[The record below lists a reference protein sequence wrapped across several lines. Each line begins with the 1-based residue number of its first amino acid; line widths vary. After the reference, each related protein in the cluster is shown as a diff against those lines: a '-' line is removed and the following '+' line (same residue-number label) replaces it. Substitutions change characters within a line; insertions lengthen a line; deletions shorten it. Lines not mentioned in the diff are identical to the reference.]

1 MLAEAAADAW
11 LKDALDRALEANEC
25 RERLAAEF
33 REENERLRERDAQ
46 REAELER
53 LSAELAV
60 LHRLVFGRSSERA
73 RPDAPGGGDVA
84 SGQDRDRGG
93 GGGRQRGR
101 GLGGG
106 ITRICPGS
114 RWSGIFSA
122 AGTAARGA
130 WSRSRAWAIMSWSS
144 WTGR

>member
-33 REENERLRERDAQ
+33 REEDERLRERDAQ

-60 LHRLVFGRSSERA
+60 LHRLVLGRSSERA
-73 RPDAPGGGDVA
+73 RPDAPGGGDMA
-84 SGQDRDRGG
+84 SGQDRDR
-93 GGGRQRGR
+93 
-101 GLGGG
+101 
-106 ITRICPGS
+106 
-114 RWSGIFSA
+114 A
-122 AGTAARGA
+122 A
-130 WSRSRAWAIMSWSS
+130 MSLSS
-144 WTGR
+144 WTGKWPSGRGRTAAAGAGGAAGARCRPR